1 VLRRRPPARSFK
13 LGFGDYALAFG
24 GKQGF
29 RRTRTGVP
37 SRDFLEDFIAGF
49 GEKSLPLRD
58 PEGVSGPSDLPLGW
72 FEDRNN
78 TVRDPEGVSGPSDL
92 PLGWFGGKT
101 PRRGRPGF
109 RPEIVRS
116 MPVPPPETNGEAS
129 TEAQTETGQAAE
141 VPVDLSTM
149 LNGGLDDMKF
159 HPDLIAKMS
168 EAPQGVKGS
177 KVAGVKRA
185 RQFMRGT
192 R

>member
-1 VLRRRPPARSFK
+1 MLRRRPPARSFK

-37 SRDFLEDFIAGF
+37 SKDFLETFIAKVQ
-49 GEKSLPLRD
+49 GEPVA
-58 PEGVSGPSDLPLGW
+58 EGAEAAPMSVETFNEL
-72 FEDRNN
+72 
-78 TVRDPEGVSGPSDL
+78 
-92 PLGWFGGKT
+92 FGGKT

-141 VPVDLSTM
+141 TPVDFSTM

-159 HPDLIAKMS
+159 SPDLTARMS

-185 RQFMRGT
+185 RQFMRAKG
-192 R
+192 